1 MRTTYRMRAGR
12 FLGILAAGLIILGV
26 AAILWALGLP
36 AVAVS
41 VFVTLGG
48 LITLAGLWILIW
60 PPKIAKLRD
69 TGIEVRG
76 VRTPWTDVTE
86 VGRVETTHGEAI
98 VLRTKQPDHS
108 ILLPISWLPPGRAG
122 EPGDRAAGPAERGA
136 RIHDLGRHCA
146 GRQRSRRM
154 TCEPIRPEESGCCP
168 SSCRTTN

>member
-12 FLGILAAGLIILGV
+12 FLGVLAAGLIVLGV

-36 AVAVS
+36 SVAVS

-108 ILLPISWLPPGRAG
+108 ILLPISWLPPGRAANLETALRDRLNAAHG
-122 EPGDRAAGPAERGA
+122 YTIWDGTAPDDNDRAE
-136 RIHDLGRHCA
+136 
-146 GRQRSRRM
+146 
-154 TCEPIRPEESGCCP
+154 
-168 SSCRTTN
+168 

>member
-12 FLGILAAGLIILGV
+12 FLGVLAAGLIILGV

-76 VRTPWTDVTE
+76 VRTPWTDVTQ

-98 VLRTKQPDHS
+98 VLRTTQPDHS
-108 ILLPISWLPPGRAG
+108 ILLPIAWLAPGRAASLETALRDRLNAAHG
-122 EPGDRAAGPAERGA
+122 YTIWDGTAPDGNDRAE
-136 RIHDLGRHCA
+136 
-146 GRQRSRRM
+146 
-154 TCEPIRPEESGCCP
+154 
-168 SSCRTTN
+168 